1 MSNEIWSIVTL
12 VGLLGWI
19 SAMLVFILKA
29 FPGRDRF
36 EARPARTWGIVV
48 LISYGVW
55 IVGML
60 NA

>member
-1 MSNEIWSIVTL
+1 VSNGIWSIVTL

-19 SAMLVFILKA
+19 SFMLLFIIKV
-29 FPGRDRF
+29 FPGRDLF
-36 EARPARTWGIVV
+36 EAKPARKWGLAV
-48 LISYGVW
+48 LVSYGIW

>member
-1 MSNEIWSIVTL
+1 VSNELWSVITL

-19 SAMLVFILKA
+19 SFMLVFLFKA
-29 FPGRDRF
+29 FPGRGLF
-36 EARPARTWGIVV
+36 EVRPARAWGLAV
-48 LISYGVW
+48 LISYSIW

>member
-1 MSNEIWSIVTL
+1 MWSIITL

-19 SAMLVFILKA
+19 SAMFVFLFKA
-29 FPGRDRF
+29 FPGRDLF
-36 EARPARTWGIVV
+36 VARQARIWGAVV
-48 LISYGVW
+48 LISYGIW